1 MKAKEATIEIVECEF
16 AGNPHGGKW
25 RVRIYDPSGMMWSD
39 ECCPHFPTK
48 KEAQEWVKGRGNNE
62 MSEIIENN
70 QQVLSDIKTEMKL
83 TEELEEALLKWLRKY
98 EDRGMEQ
105 VHFQMVLLNSALSLT
120 FQIHD
125 RDALAHIHGMIA
137 AHLENLYGENEE
149 TKP

>member
-70 QQVLSDIKTEMKL
+70 QQVLSEIKTEMKL
-83 TEELEEALLKWLRKY
+83 TEELQKELQGLAWKY
-98 EDRGMEQ
+98 EGEGMEQ
-105 VHFQMVLLNSALSLT
+105 VHFQMALLNSALSLT

-137 AHLENLYGENEE
+137 AHLENLYEE
-149 TKP
+149 EE